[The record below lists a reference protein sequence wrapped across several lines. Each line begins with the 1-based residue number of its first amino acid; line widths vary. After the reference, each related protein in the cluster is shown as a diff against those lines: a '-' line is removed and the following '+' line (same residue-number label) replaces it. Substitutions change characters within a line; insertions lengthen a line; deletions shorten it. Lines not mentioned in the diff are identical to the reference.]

1 MKILPK
7 SILLYGNKK
16 DYHHQ
21 GLGTKLFKEAEG
33 YAAKHYKYLQVK
45 TVDEGHYSIYD
56 QTICF
61 YESLGFSR
69 LEVFQIYGM
78 NGTHV

>member
-1 MKILPK
+1 MGIKRLSSPRIR
-7 SILLYGNKK
+7 NK
-16 DYHHQ
+16 
-21 GLGTKLFKEAEG
+21 TFKEAEG

>member
-1 MKILPK
+1 M
-7 SILLYGNKK
+7 YGNKK

-45 TVDEGHYSIYD
+45 TVDEGTTLYMIKLFVSTNH
-56 QTICF
+56 
-61 YESLGFSR
+61 
-69 LEVFQIYGM
+69 
-78 NGTHV
+78 